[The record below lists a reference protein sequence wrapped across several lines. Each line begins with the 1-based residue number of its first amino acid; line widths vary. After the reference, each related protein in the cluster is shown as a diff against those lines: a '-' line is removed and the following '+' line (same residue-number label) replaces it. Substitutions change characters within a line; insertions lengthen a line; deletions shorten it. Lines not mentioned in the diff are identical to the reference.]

1 MLEPKQIII
10 NFYKQNRSQS
20 KIEKIVGCSQ
30 AYVNKIITSYQLSG
44 DSIFEE
50 SCKNNKTE
58 PKLSD
63 VDLVK
68 LATLLQQSP
77 SEFGY
82 EGEIWTK
89 HRIVDIIKSHF
100 NVSYHPNYI
109 CHIVKK
115 IGFSSQKPILKDYRQ
130 DVDKVREFVSQK
142 MPELKK
148 SR

>member
-1 MLEPKQIII
+1 M
-10 NFYKQNRSQS
+10 
-20 KIEKIVGCSQ
+20 
-30 AYVNKIITSYQLSG
+30 
-44 DSIFEE
+44 
-50 SCKNNKTE
+50 
-58 PKLSD
+58 
-63 VDLVK
+63 VK

-89 HRIVDIIKSHF
+89 HRVVDIIKSH
-100 NVSYHPNYI
+100 HTNYI

-130 DVDKVREFVSQK
+130 DVDKVKEFVSQK